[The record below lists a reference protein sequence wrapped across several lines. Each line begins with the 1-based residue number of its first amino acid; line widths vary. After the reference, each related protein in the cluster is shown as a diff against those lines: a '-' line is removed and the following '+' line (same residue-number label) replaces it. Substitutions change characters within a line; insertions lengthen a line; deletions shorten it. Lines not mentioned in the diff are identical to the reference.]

1 MDYFTY
7 SLKESKKSFN
17 YYSIMSLT
25 DVKRYD
31 YSSLSMFL
39 KKYVLLSDEIE
50 NKIQDLVEISLKKTP
65 VPFTCFIDYERNSI
79 NNGFYKTED
88 YCLCSLLSPYLL
100 SISDPYR
107 IEQLYCCSQ
116 IVRRNEIFYFSY
128 TFINSFKLLVFGG
141 KDFNEEDTELGRV
154 TFAFVV
160 DFILDEFTWLNS
172 SEVSQLV
179 SMLIYSDYYNL
190 SLCNFYVDRVDP
202 AVMKAVTSFMS
213 KLFSDEKFAHQY
225 CEEFDFTMNSR
236 QPKTDF
242 LISLAQAG
250 IMIPSA
256 VARKCFNNMWAD
268 L

>member
-1 MDYFTY
+1 MYYYIY
-7 SLKESKKSFN
+7 SSKESKKSFN
-17 YYSIMSLT
+17 FYSIMSLADIQRINSFSL
-25 DVKRYD
+25 DVFLNKI
-31 YSSLSMFL
+31 YS
-39 KKYVLLSDEIE
+39 LSDELRK
-50 NKIQDLVEISLKKTP
+50 KILRLVDISLKTP
-65 VPFTCFIDYERNSI
+65 IPINTFIDYERNCI
-79 NNGFYKTED
+79 KHGFFKSED
-88 YCLCSLLSPYLL
+88 FCLCSLLSPYLL
-100 SISDPYR
+100 SISDSSR
-107 IEQLYCCSQ
+107 IEELFCCSK
-116 IVRRNEIFYFSY
+116 IMHWNELFYYSY

-190 SLCNFYVDRVDP
+190 SLCNFYVDRVDH